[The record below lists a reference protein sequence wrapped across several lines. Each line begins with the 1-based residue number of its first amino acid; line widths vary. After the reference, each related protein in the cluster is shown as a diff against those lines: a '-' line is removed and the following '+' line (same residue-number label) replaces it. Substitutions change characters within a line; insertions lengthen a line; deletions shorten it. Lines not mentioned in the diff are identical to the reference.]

1 MTVSQHDL
9 AHLAALI
16 EAAKAHAA
24 RLGPEVRAVCSHLEE
39 SLTLVRELQSNGGKA
54 DEGLRPQDLTT
65 ENDE

>member
-1 MTVSQHDL
+1 MTSSQHDL
-9 AHLAALI
+9 SHLIALV

-24 RLGPEVRAVCSHLEE
+24 RLGPEVGPVSRLLDEAIVR
-39 SLTLVRELQSNGGKA
+39 VRELQANGGKA

>member
-16 EAAKAHAA
+16 EAAQAHAG
-24 RLGPEVRAVCSHLEE
+24 RLGPEVRAVCGLLEE
-39 SLTLVRELQSNGGKA
+39 ALTIVRELQSNGGKA
-54 DEGLRPQDLTT
+54 DEGLRPQELTT